1 VKRLF
6 AWVGGCALGAAAA
19 APAAAEDWAILGA
32 RARGMGGAGIATEI
46 SNYWNPASIGMPVF
60 GHWESE
66 DESDPLAK
74 RMERRAG
81 GGPKE
86 FGFGLTG
93 SGQFEMASIGN
104 IAQEVDDIADLY
116 FNTDFAAVQDRLNTG
131 TATAADLQVTLQ
143 LVKQIQ
149 DLDQEGVGIYGTA
162 VAESGVWV
170 HTDVLSVGVF
180 ARGVGYAGIDPVV
193 DWSFGAASAFADGG
207 FGEVFASTG
216 AVNSP
221 TTTAGAS
228 FSTQLQAVG
237 VSVSEANELAFQA
250 ELAGVPL
257 SDAETVSALVK
268 VAQATV
274 AAGSSGTATSLDTLF
289 FNQSGF
295 WLRGIVVKEG
305 GVTLA
310 RSHTIFGV
318 KWSLGASFKF
328 VEAISNQNL
337 IAVSRFQ
344 DGEQAF
350 DKLLD
355 DWNRT
360 REVSTSFGID
370 AGLMCELPI
379 GLRFGVTGR
388 NLNRPSFAWAGGQSY
403 YLERQWRAGAAW
415 SMGPL
420 TLAFDADLW
429 VTQTRL
435 VDRYGSQFVNGGIE
449 FAPARQAPIGLA
461 FRFGAYK
468 NVAEP
473 TEDVVYSFGLG
484 LRLGPIRVDA
494 AVSATYTTTNVEN
507 AEDSLDEPSDGGN
520 ADFEELYPE
529 RFGAS
534 AVIQISYPF

>member
-1 VKRLF
+1 MIRRLTSLAVLGVA
-6 AWVGGCALGAAAA
+6 AWAAT
-19 APAAAEDWAILGA
+19 PAEAEDWAILGA
-32 RARGMGGAGIATEI
+32 RARGMGGAGVATEI
-46 SNYWNPASIGMPVF
+46 SSYWNPASIGMPVA
-60 GHWESE
+60 GRWEKE
-66 DESDPLAK
+66 DETDPLAK

-81 GGPKE
+81 RGPKE
-86 FGFGLTG
+86 FGFAVGGWG
-93 SGQFEMASIGN
+93 SFEMASIGD
-104 IAQEVDDIADLY
+104 IAQEIDDVADLY
-116 FNTDFAAVQDRLNTG
+116 FSTDFAAVQDRLNTG
-131 TATAADLQVTLQ
+131 TATAADIQATLQ

-162 VAESGVWV
+162 IAESGVWV

-193 DWSFGAASAFADGG
+193 DWRFAAASAFADGG
-207 FGEVFASTG
+207 FGEVFATTG

-228 FSTQLQAVG
+228 FSTQLQGVG
-237 VSVSEANELAFQA
+237 LSVSEANELAFQA
-250 ELAGVPL
+250 EVAGLPL
-257 SDAETVSALVK
+257 DDADTVSALVA

-274 AAGSSGTATSLDTLF
+274 TAGSSGTATSLDTLF

-310 RSHTIFGV
+310 RSHTFHGV

-328 VEAISNQNL
+328 IEAISNQNL
-337 IAVSRFQ
+337 IAVSRFA

-355 DWNRT
+355 DWNRS
-360 REVSTSFGID
+360 REISTTFGID
-370 AGLMCELPI
+370 AGLMIELPI
-379 GLRFGVTGR
+379 GLRIGITGR
-388 NLNRPSFAWAGGQSY
+388 NLNRPSFAWSGSQSY
-403 YLERQWRAGAAW
+403 FLERQWRAGAAW
-415 SMGPL
+415 SAGPV
-420 TLAFDADLW
+420 TIAFDADLW
-429 VTQTRL
+429 ATQTRL
-435 VDRYGSQFVNGGIE
+435 VDRYDSQFVNGGIE
-449 FAPARQAPIGLA
+449 FMPARQAPVGLA

-473 TEDVVYSFGLG
+473 KEDVVFTFGLG

-494 AVSATYTTTNVEN
+494 AVAATYTTTNVEN
-507 AEDSLDEPSDGGN
+507 ADGAMDEPSDSSTAN
-520 ADFEELYPE
+520 FEELYPE

-534 AVIQISYPF
+534 AVIQITYPF